1 MKTNINR
8 RQWFKT
14 TVAATSALAIAP
26 SLAQQLMASPMGR
39 AEASVIFKSDSAKIR
54 LNSNENPY
62 GPSEKAK
69 QAVLQILNEG
79 NRYPFG
85 ALDTLREALAKKE
98 GVTIDYIHIGAGSGS
113 LLCQTGLAFGLEGGS
128 VMSGFPTFP
137 VLMNFAEVFNS
148 KWDKINLNDKLEYDY
163 LAMANAI
170 KSDTRLIVICN
181 PNNPTGTLVD
191 PIKVKSFCEEA
202 SKRVTVFSDEAYLEF
217 LQPDWQ
223 QQVSMINLVR
233 KNANVIVCRTF
244 SKIYGLAGL
253 RLGYLV
259 ARPDIIQKIEK
270 YGADIPMSQTG
281 IAAAMATL
289 GDNTFMNLVRDKNVE
304 ARAVLTG
311 YLDTKKIFYGKSHTN
326 FVFFQAPADG
336 KTILK
341 KLEDKGYLIRIWDYQ
356 QKEWC
361 RVSIGTLAEMQGFV
375 KTFSELNF

>member
-14 TVAATSALAIAP
+14 TVAATSALTIAP
-26 SLAQQLMASPMGR
+26 SLVQQLMASPMGR

-62 GPSEKAK
+62 GPSEKAR

-85 ALDTLREALAKKE
+85 ALDSLREALAKKE

-148 KWDKINLNDKLEYDY
+148 RWDKINLNDKLEYDY

-170 KSDTRLIVICN
+170 KPDTRLIVICN

-191 PIKVKSFCEEA
+191 PLKVKSFCEEA

-217 LQPDWQ
+217 LQPDLQ
-223 QQVSMINLVR
+223 QQVSMIDLVR
-233 KNANVIVCRTF
+233 KNGNVIVCRTF

-289 GDNTFMNLVRDKNVE
+289 GDNTFMNLVRDKNAE
-304 ARAVLTG
+304 ARAVLTE

-341 KLEDKGYLIRIWDYQ
+341 KLEDKGYLIRTWDYQ

-361 RVSIGTLAEMQGFV
+361 RVSIGTLAEMKGFV
-375 KTFSELNF
+375 KAFSEISS